1 MLRMQSVLSEAEK
14 ERIFQS
20 AISLLERVGF
30 LCNHTE
36 TLDYYREAGCKIG
49 AEQDKPKG
57 SRQVLFTEEIIREAL
72 KKIPSEIIAYPTA
85 PGYSENK
92 LLTGKSYI
100 ENSGGDYLRDIHTHE
115 LRPATIQDTVAVA
128 RLVDAC
134 EHVDFNG
141 VAIYWMYDLFGTEE
155 YEKYGIGGMYM
166 PLMCLHSGKHAS
178 SVYFTGVDT
187 ELPDVIRAW
196 QICAG
201 GEEEFRAKPC
211 GSQIIAPISP
221 FFLGGRVDDDDPW
234 GHADTLMVSTKA
246 GAIMHIEPCGLLGAT
261 APVTVAGLL
270 AQSIAEF
277 MAINV
282 VVQTIRPGNPVVLN
296 DYTGTFDMATGQK
309 QEAWPAANLSHLG
322 LTEMA
327 HYINVPID
335 CLCSSAS
342 LETDMQLGWENMGD
356 FLSQML
362 VGTDIICSLGA
373 SSVDKVFD
381 PLALLMGNEIV
392 GWIRQLLR
400 GIKVDETTIPLDMMV
415 ELGHA
420 PIGGNYLGED
430 HTLGLYREELWQP
443 TKVTNRLG
451 RDGWIEAGEPT
462 IRDRA
467 SEEADRILAT
477 HEPDLPE
484 SRQAGLRELIAEIL
498 DREGVVGDE
507 AKRVMDATYWQG

>member
-1 MLRMQSVLSEAEK
+1 
-14 ERIFQS
+14 
-20 AISLLERVGF
+20 
-30 LCNHTE
+30 
-36 TLDYYREAGCKIG
+36 
-49 AEQDKPKG
+49 
-57 SRQVLFTEEIIREAL
+57 
-72 KKIPSEIIAYPTA
+72 
-85 PGYSENK
+85 
-92 LLTGKSYI
+92 
-100 ENSGGDYLRDIHTHE
+100 
-115 LRPATIQDTVAVA
+115 
-128 RLVDAC
+128 
-134 EHVDFNG
+134 
-141 VAIYWMYDLFGTEE
+141 
-155 YEKYGIGGMYM
+155 
-166 PLMCLHSGKHAS
+166 
-178 SVYFTGVDT
+178 
-187 ELPDVIRAW
+187 
-196 QICAG
+196 
-201 GEEEFRAKPC
+201 
-211 GSQIIAPISP
+211 
-221 FFLGGRVDDDDPW
+221 
-234 GHADTLMVSTKA
+234 
-246 GAIMHIEPCGLLGAT
+246 
-261 APVTVAGLL
+261 VAGLL

>member
-1 MLRMQSVLSEAEK
+1 MQSVLTEAEK
-14 ERIFQS
+14 ESIFQS
-20 AISLLERVGF
+20 AVSLLERVGF

-36 TLDYYREAGCKIG
+36 TLEYYQEAGCKIG
-49 AEQDKPKG
+49 PEQEKPKG
-57 SRQVLFTEEIIREAL
+57 SRQVLFTEEIIRESL
-72 KKIPSEIIAYPTA
+72 KKIPSEIIAYSTA
-85 PGYSENK
+85 PGYAEKK
-92 LLTGKSYI
+92 LLSGETFI

-134 EHVDFNG
+134 EHIDFNG
-141 VAIYWMYDLFGTEE
+141 VAIYWMYDLLATDD
-155 YEKYGIGGMYM
+155 YEKYGLGGMYM
-166 PLMCLHSGKHAS
+166 ALMCLHSGKSAS
-178 SVYFTGVDT
+178 TVYFTGSDT
-187 ELPDVIRAW
+187 EIPDVIRAW

-201 GEEEFRAKPC
+201 GEEEFKAKPC

-221 FFLGGRVDDDDPW
+221 FFLPGKVDDDDPW

-282 VVQTIRPGNPVVLN
+282 VVQTINPGNPVVLN

-309 QEAWPAANLSHLG
+309 QEAWPGANLCHLG

-342 LETDMQLGWENMGD
+342 LETDAQLGWENMGD
-356 FLSQML
+356 FLSQFL
-362 VGTDIICSLGA
+362 VGTDIICSPGA

-392 GWIRQLLR
+392 GWIKQLVR
-400 GIKVDETTIPLDMMV
+400 GIKVDETTVPMDMMV

-420 PIGGNYLGED
+420 PLGGNFLGED
-430 HTLGLYREELWQP
+430 HTLAHYREELWQP

-467 SEEADRILAT
+467 SEEADLILAT

-484 SRQAGLRELIAEIL
+484 SRQKELRDLIAEIM
-498 DREGVVGDE
+498 DREGVVSDE
-507 AKRVMDATYWQG
+507 AKRIMDATYWQG